1 MVLRQPHR
9 GGEKCFDGL
18 ALTDPGTGDHIPTQ
32 LFVGALRKI
41 ERLRPECKH
50 FGFKSR
56 EGLSAFPRAK
66 FVPAQ
71 PALQPGVNKLVG
83 TSLSARILTSTYARH
98 MLTTTWYENTR

>member
-1 MVLRQPHR
+1 MVLRRPHR

-71 PALQPGVNKLVG
+71 PALQPGVNKLVDQPEC
-83 TSLSARILTSTYARH
+83 TNLDLNICKAYA
-98 MLTTTWYENTR
+98 YDNVV